1 VKSKLLSF
9 WYQVP
14 SILRNPFVITVLV
27 YGTWMVFFD
36 ENNAIEQYKRS
47 AALDALLEKKAFYVT
62 EVAKTKQQYSEL
74 STNAETQEKYA
85 RERYWM
91 KKENEDVFVM
101 IEKPKPAKEPSW
113 WQQLLQK
120 FS

>member
-62 EVAKTKQQYSEL
+62 EVAKTKQQYAEL

-101 IEKPKPAKEPSW
+101 IEKPKPPKEPSW